1 MKARLKTKYNF
12 SSSLIFLWLLS
23 TVYVRSELLEHD
35 FTSINHNTSSERGV
49 PLSNKKSDPSGS
61 DGRATAPGTYGQF
74 RGFHSIGAAATP
86 NSSNSLDISIN
97 ADGKKKTFFDNADN
111 INIPRGVLGSTKYVL
126 SRASIGAATYGRK
139 VNFY

>member
-49 PLSNKKSDPSGS
+49 PLSNKKVIPVDLTVGQLHQGHMGS
-61 DGRATAPGTYGQF
+61 FED
-74 RGFHSIGAAATP
+74 SIQ
-86 NSSNSLDISIN
+86 
-97 ADGKKKTFFDNADN
+97 
-111 INIPRGVLGSTKYVL
+111 
-126 SRASIGAATYGRK
+126 
-139 VNFY
+139 